1 MVFIFDTVHGYI
13 SIDDNQKVY
22 IDNPWMKRLKRIN
35 QLGLLDHVFP
45 SASHSRFEHSIGVA
59 HLAEKYI
66 ERLVSNS
73 QEFNPKYLDKF
84 CVKLAG
90 LFHDIGHGPF
100 SHVFDNIIV
109 KNPLLHH
116 EFRSR
121 NIVEYIFKSVGTTKT
136 VSSAYMIDNI
146 KEMIQPLHNQYLTN
160 YNLRPLHTI
169 VNNVNNG
176 IDVDKLDYLLRDPN
190 HIGLDYSFNYGRIFN
205 KSYIINGNIVY
216 DYSICNNI
224 IDLFKTRYRFHK
236 DIYNHKTVKLIEM
249 MLGDALLESDNVFN
263 FNDILM
269 TPDFLKLDDS
279 IYSQILNSDSK
290 DLDRSKKILQRI
302 ENRDL
307 YKLLSYQN
315 LDVGDS
321 ASQMLED
328 LYPDY
333 RESQIKYTEMDFSLC
348 KNNHS
353 PLSNVL
359 FTSDKK
365 KCGYLQEKQNQID
378 LYSNYHTK
386 VLMIYNVN

>member
-121 NIVEYIFKSVGTTKT
+121 NIVEYIF
-136 VSSAYMIDNI
+136 I
-146 KEMIQPLHNQYLTN
+146 
-160 YNLRPLHTI
+160 
-169 VNNVNNG
+169 
-176 IDVDKLDYLLRDPN
+176 
-190 HIGLDYSFNYGRIFN
+190 
-205 KSYIINGNIVY
+205 
-216 DYSICNNI
+216 
-224 IDLFKTRYRFHK
+224 
-236 DIYNHKTVKLIEM
+236 
-249 MLGDALLESDNVFN
+249 
-263 FNDILM
+263 
-269 TPDFLKLDDS
+269 
-279 IYSQILNSDSK
+279 
-290 DLDRSKKILQRI
+290 
-302 ENRDL
+302 
-307 YKLLSYQN
+307 
-315 LDVGDS
+315 
-321 ASQMLED
+321 
-328 LYPDY
+328 
-333 RESQIKYTEMDFSLC
+333 
-348 KNNHS
+348 
-353 PLSNVL
+353 
-359 FTSDKK
+359 
-365 KCGYLQEKQNQID
+365 
-378 LYSNYHTK
+378 
-386 VLMIYNVN
+386 